1 MNLNK
6 RDQKEI
12 LEYLKHITSELT
24 DAYNSTP
31 DTSENSDAL
40 YFIDTARDLV
50 DELTINVEDTVTF
63 VNNELPPHNVMFAGH
78 DELSHNDL
86 AFSPGETFEVTFHE
100 AGDYNFQCDPHAGA
114 GMKGVI
120 HVQ

>member
-12 LEYLKHITSELT
+12 LEDLKLITSELT

-50 DELTINVEDTVTF
+50 DELTINVEDNQEVP
-63 VNNELPPHNVMFAGH
+63 VPHEDMDREGELKGPDG
-78 DELSHNDL
+78 L
-86 AFSPGETFEVTFHE
+86 ALNFPF
-100 AGDYNFQCDPHAGA
+100 GD
-114 GMKGVI
+114 K
-120 HVQ
+120 

>member
-6 RDQKEI
+6 KDQRQI
-12 LEYLKHITSELT
+12 LEYLKLITSELT

-50 DELTINVEDTVTF
+50 DELTINVEDNQEAPVPH
-63 VNNELPPHNVMFAGH
+63 EDMDREGGLMGPDRLPLNFPFG
-78 DELSHNDL
+78 D
-86 AFSPGETFEVTFHE
+86 GE
-100 AGDYNFQCDPHAGA
+100 GRL
-114 GMKGVI
+114 KGRN
-120 HVQ
+120 

>member
-31 DTSENSDAL
+31 DTSDNSDGL

-50 DELTINVEDTVTF
+50 DELTTRLEDPQEEPVPHEDLRKEKEF
-63 VNNELPPHNVMFAGH
+63 V
-78 DELSHNDL
+78 
-86 AFSPGETFEVTFHE
+86 
-100 AGDYNFQCDPHAGA
+100 C
-114 GMKGVI
+114 
-120 HVQ
+120 

>member
-6 RDQKEI
+6 KDQKEI

-40 YFIDTARDLV
+40 YFIDSARDLV
-50 DELTINVEDTVTF
+50 DELTINVEDNQEVP
-63 VNNELPPHNVMFAGH
+63 VPHEDLRKEKEFSLSDDEAMTILNVMQK
-78 DELSHNDL
+78 ES
-86 AFSPGETFEVTFHE
+86 ERRFEDSKE
-100 AGDYNFQCDPHAGA
+100 AS
-114 GMKGVI
+114 
-120 HVQ
+120 

>member
-50 DELTINVEDTVTF
+50 DELAINVEDNQEVP
-63 VNNELPPHNVMFAGH
+63 VPHEDLRKEKEFNLTDDEAMTILNVMQK
-78 DELSHNDL
+78 ES
-86 AFSPGETFEVTFHE
+86 ERRFEDSKE
-100 AGDYNFQCDPHAGA
+100 AN
-114 GMKGVI
+114 
-120 HVQ
+120 